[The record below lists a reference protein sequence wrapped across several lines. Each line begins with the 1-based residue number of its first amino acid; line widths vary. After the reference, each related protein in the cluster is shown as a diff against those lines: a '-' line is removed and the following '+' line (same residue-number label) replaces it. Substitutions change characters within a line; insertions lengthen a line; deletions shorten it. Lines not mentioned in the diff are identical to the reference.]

1 VRGGQ
6 LASFVG
12 FGVLVLLAVS
22 LARFDV
28 LLSIAATIVCCVGM
42 LLASRRGRVKT
53 TRTTEDHFVVTIS
66 SSAIVV
72 TSIQGLNR
80 RISIEHVSGFAGD
93 QLLRVAMRDGSNQVL
108 PIGKETRYEELAEA
122 MNVALRRIQ
131 AERAGYRGPSASL
144 RGRDGPLV

>member
-1 VRGGQ
+1 MTCERTT
-6 LASFVG
+6 LHN
-12 FGVLVLLAVS
+12 
-22 LARFDV
+22 
-28 LLSIAATIVCCVGM
+28 GM
-42 LLASRRGRVKT
+42 RKGSRQGDGRVKT
-53 TRTTEDHFVVTIS
+53 TRTTDDHFVVTIS

-131 AERAGYRGPSASL
+131 AERAGYRGP
-144 RGRDGPLV
+144 LV